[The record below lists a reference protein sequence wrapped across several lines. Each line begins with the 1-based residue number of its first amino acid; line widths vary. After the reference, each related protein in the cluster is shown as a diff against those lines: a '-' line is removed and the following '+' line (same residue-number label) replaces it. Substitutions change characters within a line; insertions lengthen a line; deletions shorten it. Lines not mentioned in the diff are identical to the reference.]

1 MFLSSLGHHV
11 VDSNCSSSMYLV
23 RRYRRYHITFCK
35 QFAATSYSMCRGCG
49 LFTHMSS
56 HNLWLVTSVIIDP
69 TAGGTDPL
77 NVTHPYILTHIIIMN
92 WLLFQ
97 TAATKH
103 HRFLTTRICSLK
115 SLPPVHIPSPLI
127 VECRVSLFVSTLGN
141 EWAGKCCHI
150 VPIQAQWRVCCSPL
164 EWQMSW

>member
-1 MFLSSLGHHV
+1 MSLSSLGHHV
-11 VDSNCSSSMYLV
+11 VDSNCSSSIHV
-23 RRYRRYHITFCK
+23 TFCK
-35 QFAATSYSMCRGCG
+35 RFAATSYSMCQGCG
-49 LFTHMSS
+49 LFTQSLAGNQCYHRP
-56 HNLWLVTSVIIDP
+56 HR
-69 TAGGTDPL
+69 GGTDPL

-97 TAATKH
+97 TATTEH
-103 HRFLTTRICSLK
+103 HHFLTTRICSLK